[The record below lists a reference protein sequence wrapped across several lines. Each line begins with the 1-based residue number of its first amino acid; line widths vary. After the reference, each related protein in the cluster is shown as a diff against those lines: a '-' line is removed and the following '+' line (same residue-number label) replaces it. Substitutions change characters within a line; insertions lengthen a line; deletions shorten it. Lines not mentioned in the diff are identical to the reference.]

1 MKQHIKATLDE
12 SGEFYTLQPLAPG
25 NRMTISMVFRAI
37 RNTTGISWK
46 KIGEFSKIHKQ
57 SDAFSIAYG
66 SKAAEL
72 IKKYGLSDYLVIDS
86 EENKAYYYNY
96 ENKPESIPVQH
107 VGPTITSSEDA
118 TQKVVVDIPEI
129 VTSRVKVSDPL
140 NRILSVKFEVTNGK
154 LIGFTSGIGLE
165 RVSSIAT
172 KAEAYG
178 TTGRATT
185 INRLLKNIRFVAIE
199 EGSASITIT
208 VDDGAD
214 EDNSTASVTI
224 NMLADPGKAVVVPT
238 IEAPEEFDV
247 TINQRTKITPPITV
261 EDAENRLL
269 QFTMTPIGCRLLNIK
284 SYAHGVNNGENFSRL
299 WTAEEINYNLS
310 ELEVY
315 AVNDAAQ
322 LVIDVRD
329 GVTTIHA
336 YTIFNVTN
344 PGSIDEDIEQEEEN
358 VVTYEEEYGAQASI
372 AATPI
377 LEPVSVQDVVA
388 EEDDEQAVMGTPIAE
403 PASSQGVTE
412 EADDEVVL
420 LVHESKITGAAG
432 SIKPMNVNLMCDVDK
447 EVSVTLIPT
456 NVKLRNIL
464 EDGTDITKETTISGT
479 VSEINTILS
488 ENAKVVVTNA
498 KGSIYIKC
506 GDDNEATIA
515 VEPIVVATATD
526 VKA

>member
-46 KIGEFSKIHKQ
+46 KIGEFSNIHKQ

-86 EENKAYYYNY
+86 DENKAYYYNY

-107 VGPTITSSEDA
+107 VGPTIASSEDA

-140 NRILSVKFEVTNGK
+140 NRILSAKFEVTNGK
-154 LIGFTSGIGLE
+154 LIGLTSGINRE
-165 RVSSIAT
+165 KVSSIAT

-185 INRLLKNIRFVAIE
+185 INRLLKNIRFVAIK

-208 VDDGAD
+208 VDDGAG
-214 EDNSTASVTI
+214 ESNSTASVTI

-238 IEAPEEFDV
+238 ITAPKEFDV

-261 EDAENRLL
+261 ADAENRLL
-269 QFTMTPIGCRLLNIK
+269 QFTMTPIGCRLLNVK

-299 WTAEEINYNLS
+299 WTAEDINHNLS
-310 ELEVY
+310 EIEVY

-322 LVIDVRD
+322 LVIDIRD
-329 GVTTIHA
+329 GITTIHA

-344 PGSIDEDIEQEEEN
+344 PDSIDEDIEDDVEEEDPIA
-358 VVTYEEEYGAQASI
+358 EEDPIVEEDSKQDTMTVLPI
-372 AATPI
+372 AEHI
-377 LEPVSVQDVVA
+377 SVQDVTA
-388 EEDDEQAVMGTPIAE
+388 EE
-403 PASSQGVTE
+403 
-412 EADDEVVL
+412 DDEVVL

-464 EDGTDITKETTISGT
+464 EDGTDITKETTITGT

-506 GDDNEATIA
+506 SDDNEATIT
-515 VEPIVVATATD
+515 VEPIVVAATTTD